1 ARLAGLPEREV
12 RLAVPALEPEPLEDL
27 EPELL
32 DPEDLESESFDDFS
46 FFDDFS
52 VFDDFAGA
60 FVSEALEPFDSVF
73 SSSPESAASV
83 SSADSAFCAAVSSAV
98 VSSAAA
104 SVSADSGSAVSVS
117 TASTSSPDSNCL
129 LLAADVREVRW
140 GRWVRPLDLATSAPL
155 TVDLRRGR
163 RVNGWG
169 QSRPVYSRRG
179 SQRKTPTTLKA
190 AGERPER

>member
-1 ARLAGLPEREV
+1 MRPFARLAGLPEREV

-32 DPEDLESESFDDFS
+32 DPEDLEPEPLDPEDLESEP
-46 FFDDFS
+46 FDDFS

-98 VSSAAA
+98 VSSAVA
-104 SVSADSGSAVSVS
+104 SVSADSGSTVSVS

-140 GRWVRPLDLATSAPL
+140 GRWVRP
-155 TVDLRRGR
+155 
-163 RVNGWG
+163 
-169 QSRPVYSRRG
+169 
-179 SQRKTPTTLKA
+179 
-190 AGERPER
+190 

>member
-1 ARLAGLPEREV
+1 ADLARPLTSPRSLHDALPI
-12 RLAVPALEPEPLEDL
+12 
-27 EPELL
+27 
-32 DPEDLESESFDDFS
+32 F
-46 FFDDFS
+46 
-52 VFDDFAGA
+52 
-60 FVSEALEPFDSVF
+60 
-73 SSSPESAASV
+73 
-83 SSADSAFCAAVSSAV
+83 
-98 VSSAAA
+98 
-104 SVSADSGSAVSVS
+104 S

-140 GRWVRPLDLATSAPL
+140 GRWVRPLDLATSTPL

-169 QSRPVYSRRG
+169 RSRPVYSRRG